1 MLYINQIWCNL
12 GMSWKREWIGNVVGK
27 YPLMWNF
34 SQHANTVRPPW
45 KDVGPPRKLQQ
56 LWAFLWKA
64 ILWRKPYVYQEWIEY
79 KYYIEFSIVILLW
92 ISCLTFITEM
102 PVEHKIISYLVYCTF
117 IFSFKNGKGFP
128 AVFLFEFCDTKNLG
142 FGINNYSQKFPS

>member
-12 GMSWKREWIGNVVGK
+12 GMSWKREWIGNVVVK
-27 YPLMWNF
+27 YPLMWNMPI
-34 SQHANTVRPPW
+34 QLDLLE

-117 IFSFKNGKGFP
+117 IFSFKMEKDSLLFF
-128 AVFLFEFCDTKNLG
+128 FLNFV
-142 FGINNYSQKFPS
+142 IQKIWDLESITIPRNFQAKS